1 MEPTPAP
8 LVVDDEAAQRF
19 DATIGGEPAGT
30 IEYAVKHGRLAL
42 IHTEVL
48 PEYEGKG
55 VGGALVR
62 FAIAEARRRDLRVI
76 ATCPFVRSYVE
87 SHPETHD
94 IVIGMLPPPGP
105 DAAPAGEGSA
115 P

>member
-1 MEPTPAP
+1 MEPSLAP
-8 LVVDDEAAQRF
+8 VVRNDEAGQRF
-19 DATIGGEPAGT
+19 DATIGGDHAGS
-30 IEYAVKHGRLAL
+30 IEYVVTHGRLAL

-55 VGGALVR
+55 VGSGLVR

-76 ATCPFVRSYVE
+76 PTCPFVRSYVE

-94 IVIGMLPPPGP
+94 IVIGMPP
-105 DAAPAGEGSA
+105 ARAEA
-115 P
+115 